1 MGFYLSDYTVYLRSE
16 KGLSINTLESYL
28 SDIRQY
34 IDFLQSKNIKDIKY
48 THNSI
53 VISYMLYLE
62 KNGSA
67 VSTILRKMS
76 SLRSYYRY
84 LMVKNHI
91 DQDPMT
97 NIDVPKNER
106 KIPETLTY
114 EEATRLLEQPKGKD
128 SKSLRD
134 KAMLELLYATGIRV
148 SELISL
154 NVEDINTQV
163 GYLKCKGSARE
174 RVLSINSNAIYHL
187 ENYLNQARGNLIRNE
202 DEKAL
207 FVNVHGNRMTRQGFW
222 KIIKHYKETA
232 QIDKDITP
240 QTLRHSFAVNLID
253 NGADIRSLQ
262 QILGHSDI
270 STTQV
275 YSHIQS
281 QNKKVAASDSES
293 APRSIP

>member
-1 MGFYLSDYTVYLRSE
+1 M
-16 KGLSINTLESYL
+16 IN
-28 SDIRQY
+28 
-34 IDFLQSKNIKDIKY
+34 
-48 THNSI
+48 
-53 VISYMLYLE
+53 
-62 KNGSA
+62 
-67 VSTILRKMS
+67 
-76 SLRSYYRY
+76 
-84 LMVKNHI
+84 NHI

-106 KIPETLTY
+106 KIPNTLTY
-114 EEATRLLEQPKGKD
+114 DEAARLLQQPNGRD
-128 SKSLRD
+128 PKSLRD

-154 NVEDINTQV
+154 NIEDINLQI
-163 GYLKCKGSARE
+163 GYLKCSGSGRE
-174 RVLSINSNAIYHL
+174 RVLSINTRAIDHL
-187 ENYLNQARGNLIRNE
+187 DSYIKQARNSLIRNG

-207 FVNVHGNRMTRQGFW
+207 FVNVHGKRMTRQGFW
-222 KIIKHYKETA
+222 KIIKHYKEAA

-281 QNKKVAASDSES
+281 QNKKVAASDSEPGTKTRPIMS
-293 APRSIP
+293 K